1 MRISCSRVDP
11 CYTLLT
17 VLVYELWT
25 TQATQDATIHHICSR
40 CLTPSCK
47 GNNILEGKQA
57 HTMRM
62 LPPTPYLGWCNSR
75 TFTCLSTPQHKP
87 YTSHHTV
94 APPGQPHHLNT
105 TCNAWTW
112 TSCTPL
118 HLGHIK
124 GYQHG
129 TGHRVPA
136 LCSTRAM
143 EQSTILIPIPQLR
156 SAQMQ
161 EDTCETS

>member
-1 MRISCSRVDP
+1 MGCRQHRMQQS
-11 CYTLLT
+11 T
-17 VLVYELWT
+17 VSVPDASHPHARGMTYWDKT
-25 TQATQDATIHHICSR
+25 T
-40 CLTPSCK
+40 
-47 GNNILEGKQA
+47 

-62 LPPTPYLGWCNSR
+62 LAPTLYLGWCNSR